1 MRHCILPFFFA
12 LLCTS
17 LSAQEV
23 VQMDKQLFLEKVYNY
38 EVTPSPTYRGDR
50 PAVIDLYADWCGPCR
65 RVAPILQELAKQ
77 YAGKVD
83 FYKVNVD
90 EEKELAAYFQ
100 VSSIPLVI
108 FIPTEGEP
116 QSLLGLAPK
125 SEYVKYIEDY
135 LLK

>member
-1 MRHCILPFFFA
+1 
-12 LLCTS
+12 
-17 LSAQEV
+17 
-23 VQMDKQLFLEKVYNY
+23 MDKQLFLKKIYNY
-38 EVTPSPTYRGDR
+38 EVSPSPTYRGDR

-90 EEKELAAYFQ
+90 KEKELAAYFQ

-116 QSLLGLAPK
+116 QSLLGLAPQ